1 MLHYLLSITTL
12 FSPCKDTQLFLCNH
26 QHLDQSLLHFI
37 WVCLIF
43 QIICLFSSLNLGFSL
58 AAGLLDL
65 RTAKASALL
74 LLCSSGMRNWPR
86 ASFLR
91 PFSGFF
97 QQLLTTSF
105 SAAFCG
111 HEKRKEN
118 WHGTWTNDVFNTTSC
133 ALFPYYSRAQPLSY
147 SISFLIPQKSVKKGN
162 TKVLCSSSSTFPTI
176 NLSKDSKQ
184 NFHLVTQKSTQKCSC
199 LVRQDEDETLREI
212 QSSPTQKILYCFIAE
227 SASQQAFLC
236 LVFRVEK

>member
-43 QIICLFSSLNLGFSL
+43 QIICLFSSLDLGFSL

-133 ALFPYYSRAQPLSY
+133 APSARA
-147 SISFLIPQKSVKKGN
+147 FLPPSNHTSPKR
-162 TKVLCSSSSTFPTI
+162 
-176 NLSKDSKQ
+176 NLSKKE
-184 NFHLVTQKSTQKCSC
+184 TQKFYAAKV
-199 LVRQDEDETLREI
+199 L
-212 QSSPTQKILYCFIAE
+212 
-227 SASQQAFLC
+227 FLP
-236 LVFRVEK
+236 